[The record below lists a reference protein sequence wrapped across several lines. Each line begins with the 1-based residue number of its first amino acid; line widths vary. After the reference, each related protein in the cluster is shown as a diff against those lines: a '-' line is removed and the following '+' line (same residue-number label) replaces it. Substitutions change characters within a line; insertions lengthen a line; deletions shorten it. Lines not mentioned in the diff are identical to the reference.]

1 MDNKEYW
8 LREGRSKIESLKV
21 WNPEGKF
28 PEDLLLKY
36 FQKCD
41 SEDINLAFGDLSDA
55 VKDRG
60 ILMYMKLLKRDKVIS
75 INSEE
80 VRSEVIDFL
89 QRHNY
94 GYIVNNNKIELK

>member
-1 MDNKEYW
+1 MYSEEHKIY
-8 LREGRSKIESLKV
+8 LSK
-21 WNPEGKF
+21 
-28 PEDLLLKY
+28 
-36 FQKCD
+36 
-41 SEDINLAFGDLSDA
+41 
-55 VKDRG
+55 
-60 ILMYMKLLKRDKVIS
+60 LKRDKVIS